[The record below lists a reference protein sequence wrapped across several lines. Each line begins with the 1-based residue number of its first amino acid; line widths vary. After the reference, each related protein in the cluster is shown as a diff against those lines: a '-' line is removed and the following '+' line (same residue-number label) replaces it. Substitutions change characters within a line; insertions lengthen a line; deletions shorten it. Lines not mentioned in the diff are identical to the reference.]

1 VCSINNKYYTGATIY
16 IRAIKIEKDGEQ
28 YGTYYQAVRSYRE
41 KGKVKQEVI
50 HLGEYQTA
58 EAALAAWPQEIKE
71 LRRIGRPRQAR
82 KLQDKLDRLQELR
95 EGADLTPVGDTP
107 TTERNVKLD
116 TLKTRFGVET
126 RCMSG
131 FQSGAEGSRTPDLR
145 RAKSDP

>member
-82 KLQDKLDRLQELR
+82 KLQDKLDRLQELM
-95 EGADLTPVGDTP
+95 EGADLTPT
-107 TTERNVKLD
+107 
-116 TLKTRFGVET
+116 
-126 RCMSG
+126 
-131 FQSGAEGSRTPDLR
+131 
-145 RAKSDP
+145 